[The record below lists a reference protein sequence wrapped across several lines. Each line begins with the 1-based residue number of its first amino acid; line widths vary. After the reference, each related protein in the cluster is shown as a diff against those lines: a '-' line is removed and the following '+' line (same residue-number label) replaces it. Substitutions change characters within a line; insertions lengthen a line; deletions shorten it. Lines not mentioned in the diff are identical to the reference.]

1 MVVSKL
7 GLYCVRQHD
16 WQPIVVGSIN
26 PHQEAIGQGKMVVKR
41 NCGMPQIHTNFNR
54 GNSIKRN
61 EKVRGRRM
69 IINIC
74 TNVLFIAATVFMV
87 IAMTAVCV
95 FLIQLF
101 ADLRK
106 Q

>member
-1 MVVSKL
+1 
-7 GLYCVRQHD
+7 
-16 WQPIVVGSIN
+16 
-26 PHQEAIGQGKMVVKR
+26 
-41 NCGMPQIHTNFNR
+41 
-54 GNSIKRN
+54 
-61 EKVRGRRM
+61 M